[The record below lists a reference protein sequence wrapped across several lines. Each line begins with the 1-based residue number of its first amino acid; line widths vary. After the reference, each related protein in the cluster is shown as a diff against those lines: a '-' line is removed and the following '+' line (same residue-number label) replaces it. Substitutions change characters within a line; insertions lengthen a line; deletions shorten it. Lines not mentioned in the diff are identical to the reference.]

1 MTGSTGN
8 SRTRVVVAGGGFA
21 GVWAVRRLA
30 RDKNL
35 DIILVDRNNYHTFLP
50 LLYQVAAAELEPGQ
64 IAYPLRAI
72 FRKYPNVH
80 FVMGDVRSIDMKNKV
95 LHTDGPHIPF
105 GKLVVAMGSFTAFY
119 GVPGADKHC
128 FRLKNLEQAITLR
141 NHIVSCFEQATHER
155 NPDRKD
161 RILTYTVVGG
171 GPTGVEYAGALA
183 ELIRQPLTKDFPT
196 LNTGQARVVLL
207 EAGDGLLAGFPD
219 HLRRYAFERLTHMG
233 VDVRLNAKVTAV
245 TPDSV
250 ELEGSSPLRTE
261 TVVWTAGVQ
270 GHALAGQM
278 GLPTG
283 RGGRVPVLPTLQV
296 EGHPDVFV
304 AGDMALPQG
313 DSPAPLIAPNAIQ
326 QGALAAD
333 NIRAALAGRPLRAF
347 RYRDKGSMA
356 TIGRAAAVV
365 RMGKEHTATGFVA
378 WVMWLFIHL
387 LYLVGFRNRLFV
399 LFTWAWDYIFF
410 ERAARII
417 IPRGPIEDDDAP

>member
-1 MTGSTGN
+1 MNTSANG
-8 SRTRVVVAGGGFA
+8 RTRVVVAGGGFA

-30 RDKNL
+30 RNKNL

-72 FRKYPNVH
+72 FRKHRNVR
-80 FVMGDVRSIDMKNKV
+80 FVMSDVRQVDAENKV
-95 LHTDGPHIPF
+95 LKTDGPDIPF
-105 GKLVVAMGSFTAFY
+105 DKLIIAMGSFTAFY
-119 GVPGADKHC
+119 GVQGADKNC

-141 NHIVSCFEQATHER
+141 NHIVSCFEQATHE
-155 NPDRKD
+155 PDSDRKD

-219 HLRRYAFERLTHMG
+219 HLRSYAFERLTKMG
-233 VDVRLNAKVTAV
+233 VDVRLNAKVTGV
-245 TPDSV
+245 TKTSV
-250 ELEGSSPLRTE
+250 ELEDCSPLRTE

-270 GHALAGQM
+270 GHGQAASM

-283 RGGRVPVLPTLQV
+283 RGGRVPVLPTLQL
-296 EGHPDVFV
+296 EDDPDIYV

-313 DSPAPLIAPNAIQ
+313 DSPAPLIAPNATQ
-326 QGALAAD
+326 QGALAAE
-333 NIRAALAGRPLRAF
+333 NILASLKGKPLRAF

-365 RMGKEHTATGFVA
+365 RLKEGKTATGFVA
-378 WVMWLFIHL
+378 WVLWLFVHL
-387 LYLVGFRNRLFV
+387 MYLVGFRNRLFV
-399 LFTWAWDYIFF
+399 MFTWAWDYIFF

-417 IPRGPIEDDDAP
+417 IPREAIEDEDAP